1 VLSMTGYGIGT
12 ASLGRGKLI
21 IEARGVNHRYL
32 DVHIRLPAE
41 IVEYAYFSDRIVRK
55 LAERGKVEING
66 RIEGQ
71 IGDDLEL
78 NIERAKHAFL
88 ALVELRDMLSPSEP
102 VPLSILASV
111 PDLFTLRNSP
121 ETEDVRRAV
130 VSATEQ
136 ACVELGKMRASEGA
150 SLAADLTQRV
160 EFVRRHIEAVRTRF
174 PELVATYQ
182 RKLRVRVEKLL
193 SDTDWTVEPGRL
205 EHEVALF
212 ADRSDVTEE
221 VTRMLSHCDQFAAM
235 IDPESAVPVG
245 RRLEFLLQE
254 MVREVNTIGSK
265 ISDVAVTHLI
275 VELKAEL
282 ERLREQVQN
291 VL

>member
-1 VLSMTGYGIGT
+1 MTGYGIGT
-12 ASLGRGKLI
+12 ASLGQGKLV
-21 IEARGVNHRYL
+21 IEARAVNHRYL
-32 DVHIRLPAE
+32 DVHIRLPPE
-41 IVEYAYFSDRIVRK
+41 IAEYAYFSHEVVRK
-55 LAERGKVEING
+55 SAQRGKVEING

-71 IGDDLEL
+71 IGAELEL
-78 NIERAKHAFL
+78 NIERAKHAFRG
-88 ALVELRDMLSPSEP
+88 LVELRDTLSPNEP
-102 VPLSILASV
+102 VPLSILTSV
-111 PDLFTLRNSP
+111 PELFTLRNTP
-121 ETEDVRRAV
+121 ETSDVRQAV

-136 ACVELGKMRASEGA
+136 ACLELEEMRASEGA

-160 EFVRRHIEAVRTRF
+160 EFVRRRIEAIRARF
-174 PELVATYQ
+174 PDLVTTYQ
-182 RKLRVRVEKLL
+182 QRLRARIEKLL
-193 SDTDWTVEPGRL
+193 NDTNWTVDSGRI

-221 VTRMLSHCDQFAAM
+221 LTRIQSHCDQFASM
-235 IDPESAVPVG
+235 IDLESASPIG

-254 MVREVNTIGSK
+254 MVREVNTAGSK

>member
-1 VLSMTGYGIGT
+1 MTGYGIGT
-12 ASLGRGKLI
+12 ASIGQGKLV

-32 DVHIRLPAE
+32 DVYIRLPAE
-41 IVEYAYFSDRIVRK
+41 IVEYAHFSHAVVRK

-71 IGDDLEL
+71 LGGELEF
-78 NIERAKHAFL
+78 NIERAKQAFRS
-88 ALVELRDMLSPSEP
+88 LVELRDALSPSEP
-102 VPLSILASV
+102 VPLSVLTSV
-111 PDLFTLRNSP
+111 PELFTLRNNP
-121 ETEDVRRAV
+121 KTNDLRLAV

-136 ACVELGKMRASEGA
+136 ACREMERMRASEGA
-150 SLAADLTQRV
+150 SLAADLRHRI
-160 EFVRRHIEAVRTRF
+160 EFVQCQIGAIRTRF
-174 PELVATYQ
+174 PELVTAYQ
-182 RKLRVRVEKLL
+182 QRLRARIEKLL
-193 SDTDWTVEPGRL
+193 SDTNWTVDSGRL

-221 VTRMLSHCDQFAAM
+221 LTRVQSHCDQFATM
-235 IDPESAVPVG
+235 IDLESASPVG

-254 MVREVNTIGSK
+254 MVREVNTVGSK
-265 ISDVAVTHLI
+265 ISDMAVTHLV